1 MYIELLTEEIEDWLE
16 KAEDEEN
23 LRFLTWSMPEKS
35 DNVII
40 LELLGYYGT
49 IAQTVTKKIASSGQE
64 HQKIA
69 GIFSRY
75 FNEMI
80 HFQSKNILLP
90 VSLVK
95 TKIGN
100 QDYILTTSSFAIPDV
115 ISYQLSE
122 ELLTF
127 YETLSPSKIVIIDGV
142 HSYQRNINIAPE
154 VHRINS
160 LKSNI
165 DLLGNKNSNFTMM
178 GQSASSFLT
187 YYSNNANIPVEL
199 VVVESF
205 PEYDPI
211 SSYKLLNEL
220 QGDFELDSDFSDL
233 LKEIE
238 IFKRKFSD
246 KSEPTKGVIQ
256 YTLYK
261 R

>member
-1 MYIELLTEEIEDWLE
+1 M
-16 KAEDEEN
+16 
-23 LRFLTWSMPEKS
+23 
-35 DNVII
+35 
-40 LELLGYYGT
+40 
-49 IAQTVTKKIASSGQE
+49 
-64 HQKIA
+64 
-69 GIFSRY
+69 
-75 FNEMI
+75 
-80 HFQSKNILLP
+80 
-90 VSLVK
+90 
-95 TKIGN
+95 
-100 QDYILTTSSFAIPDV
+100 
-115 ISYQLSE
+115 SE

-142 HSYQRNINIAPE
+142 HSYQRNINIPPE

-165 DLLGNKNSNFTMM
+165 DLLGDKKSNFTMM

-246 KSEPTKGVIQ
+246 KSEPTKGEQKDIEGDSIYFV
-256 YTLYK
+256 
-261 R
+261 